1 MAATPHFLSEDL
13 TYGAVSHQII
23 DTPLVFHHKRGWWIL
38 LGIGMALLI
47 LFVVSVIVLFYKGVG
62 VWGNNIPVNWAFA
75 ILNYMWWLGIGHAG
89 TFISAL
95 LLLIDRPWRNSL
107 NRLAELMTIMAVV
120 CAGIYP
126 ILHLGRPWLFFYS
139 APYPS
144 TLDLWPQFRSPTSW
158 DFFAVITYLVVS
170 LLFVYIGA
178 VPDFATARDRAE
190 KRWQQIFYGV
200 LALGWRGA
208 ASHWSHW
215 RRTYRFIALLAV
227 PLVFSVS
234 SGYSFLLDLALEP
247 GWHSTVFPPY
257 FVAGAV
263 FSGFALVAVI
273 ACGLRRFLDYERLIT
288 IRHLDML
295 GRLILTTGWLTSYGY
310 IADMFMAFCSGES
323 QELRVAMARLSGPTA
338 WSFWLAIFCNVVV
351 LQALWWRTVRCS
363 PVLLVGVSIAVLVG
377 MWAERFMLIITPM
390 TRDFMPSIWSNAYSP
405 TFWEWA
411 VFIGTFGLFLVPFTL
426 FIRFVPMV
434 SSFEIKEALY
444 KARGEFHE

>member
-1 MAATPHFLSEDL
+1 MAATPHFLPGDLAYGSVSE
-13 TYGAVSHQII
+13 QII
-23 DTPLVFHHKRGWWIL
+23 DTPLAFAQRRGWWIL
-38 LGIGMALLI
+38 LGIGMALLM
-47 LFVVSVIVLFYKGVG
+47 LWVVSIIVLFYNGVG
-62 VWGNNIPVNWAFA
+62 VWGNNVPVSWAFA

-95 LLLIDRPWRNSL
+95 LLLLDRPWRNSL
-107 NRLAELMTIMAVV
+107 NRLAELMTLMAVV
-120 CAGIYP
+120 CAGVFP
-126 ILHLGRPWLFFYS
+126 VLHLGRPWLFFYT

-144 TLDLWPQFRSPTSW
+144 TLGLWPQFRSPTSW
-158 DFFAVITYLVVS
+158 DFFAVVTYLAVS

-178 VPDFATARDRAE
+178 VPDFATARDRART
-190 KRWQQIFYGV
+190 RWQQLFYGI

-208 ASHWSHW
+208 ASHWAHW
-215 RRTYRFIALLAV
+215 RRAYRFIALLAV

-234 SGYSFLLDLALEP
+234 SGYSFLLGLALEP

-273 ACGLRRFLDYERLIT
+273 ACGLRRFLGFERLIT
-288 IRHLDML
+288 RRHLDQL
-295 GRLILTTGWLTSYGY
+295 GRLILATGWLTSYGY
-310 IADMFMAFCSGES
+310 IADMFTAFYSGEA
-323 QELRVAMARLSGPTA
+323 QELHVAMTRLSGPTA

-351 LQALWWRTVRCS
+351 LQALWWRRVRCT
-363 PVLLVGVSIAVLVG
+363 PGLLVGVSMAVLVG

-390 TRDFMPSIWSNAYSP
+390 TRDFMPSIWSNAYTP

-411 VFIGTFGLFLVPFTL
+411 VFIGTFGLFLVPFAL

-434 SSFEIKEALY
+434 SCFEIKEALY
-444 KARGEFHE
+444 NARGGKHD

>member
-1 MAATPHFLSEDL
+1 MAATSHFLPRDL
-13 TYGAVSHQII
+13 ACGAVSEQII
-23 DTPLVFHHKRGWWIL
+23 DTPLAFRHKRRWWCL
-38 LGIGMALLI
+38 FGIAMALLM
-47 LFVVSVIVLFYKGVG
+47 LFMVSVVVLFAQGVG
-62 VWGNNIPVNWAFA
+62 VWGNNIPVTWAFA

-95 LLLIDRPWRNSL
+95 LLLVDRPWRNSL
-107 NRLAELMTIMAVV
+107 NRLAELMTILAVM

-126 ILHLGRPWLFFYS
+126 ILHLGRPWLFFYT

-144 TLDLWPQFRSPTSW
+144 TLGLWPQFRSPTAW
-158 DFFAVITYLVVS
+158 DFFAVVTYLVVS
-170 LLFVYIGA
+170 VLFVYIGA
-178 VPDFATARDRAE
+178 IPDFATARDRATN
-190 KRWQQIFYGV
+190 RWQQMVYGV

-208 ASHWSHW
+208 AAHWAHW

-234 SGYSFLLDLALEP
+234 SGYSFLLNLALEP

-263 FSGFALVAVI
+263 FSGFAMVAVI
-273 ACGLRRFLDYERLIT
+273 ACGLRRFLSYEQLIT
-288 IRHLDML
+288 DRHLDML
-295 GRLILTTGWLTSYGY
+295 GRLILATGWLTSYGY
-310 IADMFMAFCSGES
+310 IADMFTAFYSGES
-323 QELRVAMARLSGPTA
+323 HEIQVAMSRLEGPTA
-338 WSFWLAIFCNVVV
+338 WSFWLAMCCNVLV
-351 LQALWWRTVRCS
+351 LQALWWQKVRRS
-363 PVLLVGVSIAVLVG
+363 PVLLVMVSMAVLVG

-390 TRDFMPSIWSNAYSP
+390 TRDFMASSWSNAYSP

-434 SSFEIKEALY
+434 SSFEIKAALY
-444 KARGEFHE
+444 KARGEPHE